1 MAAWGNFF
9 FAQVGASAALVGLIF
24 VAVSIN
30 LSKILASPRL
40 PSRAREAPIV
50 LLAILIVSSLMLVP
64 EQPVTLIGM
73 ELLVVGIIFWGIV
86 TWLNINNLLKT
97 DVQYRRYNLINI
109 ILGQFALVPY
119 VIAGINILTWGMGGL
134 YWLVP
139 AIILSF
145 VKALTDAWVLLVEIN
160 R

>member
-1 MAAWGNFF
+1 MAAWNNFF

-30 LSKILASPRL
+30 LTKILASPRL

-50 LLAILIVSSLMLVP
+50 LLGILIVSSLMLVP
-64 EQPVTLIGM
+64 EQPVAITGM
-73 ELLVVGIIFWGIV
+73 ELLVVGIIIWGVV
-86 TWLNINNLLKT
+86 TWLNVNNLIKT
-97 DVQYRRYNLINI
+97 AARYRPYTLINI
-109 ILGQFALVPY
+109 VLNQFALVPY
-119 VIAGINILTWGMGGL
+119 IIAGINILTWGLGGL

-145 VKALTDAWVLLVEIN
+145 VKALMDAWVLLVEIN